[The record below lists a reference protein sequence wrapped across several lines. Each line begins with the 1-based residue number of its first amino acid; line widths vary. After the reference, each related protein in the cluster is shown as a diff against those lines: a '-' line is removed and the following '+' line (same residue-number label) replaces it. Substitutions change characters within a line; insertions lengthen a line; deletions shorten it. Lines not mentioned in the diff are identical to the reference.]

1 MDFVSPFLEISV
13 FVLVAY
19 VQNFF
24 GFVLAFFA
32 CLMSFCQIPS
42 FNQFYFFKSLTFSM
56 FNMVCWFVVCSA
68 LLFSTTSNMPDYLLN
83 TLNLNSQQV
92 RGYLGS
98 FIPYTMNDQLNTLVL
113 DHKKMGKDAYF
124 IIIVLF
130 LGFLSGYLLYH
141 LKLGCLA
148 DSFFN
153 DQMEGVTE
161 LPPETTFKDRNV
173 LLEEDVKDSHYINFF
188 LKKIGLI
195 FNLDPK
201 QGLGKNDKLGY
212 EFLKEIPYFDESAF
226 SKKLKLYMK
235 LKAKNEFE
243 DDLSFTAKMMQ
254 SFLKFVQE
262 TLIHIFTLSNIVY
275 AGLFAFIA
283 FFFYFKNQNPSI
295 FSFLSFI
302 GVFLLGIS
310 PFKTFIF
317 YSQFLVGVP
326 MIFNFMMFYFSNLDL
341 DIAKCKGDSAFYC
354 QSWFGYINRK
364 AANVTFTTLF
374 GEMIVKIIMFQ
385 GIFFYYRMLKFS
397 GDLFVEKTDREI
409 NLEIEDSFNRE
420 SLPFIRILIVQ
431 ITSKF
436 YIFCFLLM
444 LYIGTSVIT
453 YTNMIL
459 LIMAITYMTKFKLVK
474 KYWIFVY
481 VIMNIL
487 FIAAYFIDL
496 FATNAQK
503 ISNAKIFALLGLP
516 INPGTSPTAITS
528 ASNALQQDSGPG
540 KFLVMVLYVCCLIQ
554 QIAGRNRYIKC
565 YLTKIGKIKRDD
577 WLVNSMNNWKQNLK
591 SILIKIYYKGGVWVS
606 YGVNI
611 HLPLFQSI
619 SIFRGILIIT
629 IIVTFLSHIK
639 ALKSSLKM
647 GGKVDLNFTYLMWKI
662 FLVLK
667 FFNLSMLFVGA
678 FGLTE
683 QIRSY
688 LNFIKDSQEYEFINF
703 LGMESMEPQI
713 IQIIPTLQNC
723 STNYYMVQNRLRV
736 YFIIECVTF
745 VLTKISMKIIMI
757 EKIYHNMLHGVIKD
771 VQAAYNLKVT
781 KPTLFRVFKIY
792 HRFITGSGFI
802 RNKKTGKLM
811 GSLSSFFARV
821 YTSIIYFFAL
831 SLSIAKNISLMMFA
845 LLATF
850 LYYFLEL
857 NRKFLKYL
865 YEKSVERVIR
875 LSKLIDNP
883 QNSCTL
889 KKSTSA
895 MRLSN
900 TLTVQINT
908 S

>member
-1 MDFVSPFLEISV
+1 
-13 FVLVAY
+13 
-19 VQNFF
+19 
-24 GFVLAFFA
+24 
-32 CLMSFCQIPS
+32 MSFCQIPS
-42 FNQFYFFKSLTFSM
+42 FNKYYFFKSLTFSM

-68 LLFSTTSNMPDYLLN
+68 LLFSTTSNMPDYLVS

-98 FIPYTMNDQLNTLVL
+98 FIPYIVNERINTLVI
-113 DHKKMGKDAYF
+113 DQQKIGQDAIF
-124 IIIVLF
+124 VILVLL

-148 DSFFN
+148 ESFFK
-153 DQMEGVTE
+153 DQMDDVVE

-173 LLEEDVKDSHYINFF
+173 LLEDHVKNSHYINYF
-188 LKKIGLI
+188 LKKVGLI
-195 FNLDPK
+195 FGLDPK
-201 QGLGKNDKLGY
+201 AGLGKDDKLVY
-212 EFLKEIPYFDESAF
+212 KFLSEVAYFDECAF

-243 DDLSFTAKMMQ
+243 DDLSFTAKIMRG
-254 SFLKFVQE
+254 FLKFIQE
-262 TLIHIFTLSNIVY
+262 TLIHIFTVSNIVY
-275 AGLFAFIA
+275 AGLFAYIA

-295 FSFLSFI
+295 FSFLSFV
-302 GVFLLGIS
+302 GVFLLGIA

-326 MIFNFMMFYFSNLDL
+326 MIFNFMLFYFSNLDL
-341 DIAKCKGDSAFYC
+341 DIAKCKGSDSFYC
-354 QSWFGYINRK
+354 QTWFGTINRK
-364 AANVTFTTLF
+364 AEKAPFSTLF

-397 GDLFVEKTDREI
+397 GDLFVEKSDKEI

-444 LYIGTSVIT
+444 LYIGTSAIT

-459 LIMAITYMTKFKLVK
+459 LIMAIVYMTKFKLVK
-474 KYWIFVY
+474 KHWIIVY

-496 FATNAQK
+496 FASNAQK
-503 ISNAKIFALLGLP
+503 LANAKIFALVGLP
-516 INPGTSPTAITS
+516 INPATSPS
-528 ASNALQQDSGPG
+528 ASTTAANALQTDSGPG

-554 QIAGRNRYIKC
+554 QISGKNRYIKC
-565 YLTKIGKIKRDD
+565 YLTKIGKIKKDD
-577 WLVNSMNNWKQNLK
+577 WLVNSMNSWKQNLK
-591 SILIKIYYKGGVWVS
+591 SLLVKAYYKGGVWLS

-611 HLPLFQSI
+611 HLPLFQSV
-619 SIFRGILIIT
+619 SIFRGVLIIT
-629 IIVTFLSHIK
+629 IIITFLSHIK
-639 ALKSSLKM
+639 ALKGSLKM

-683 QIRSY
+683 QVRAY
-688 LNFIKDSQEYEFINF
+688 LNFIKDSQEYEFINY
-703 LGMESMEPQI
+703 LGMESMEPEI
-713 IQIIPTLQNC
+713 IRIIPTLQNC
-723 STNYYMVQNRLRV
+723 SANSYIVQNRLRV

-771 VQAAYNLKVT
+771 LPTAYNLKLT

-792 HRFITGSGFI
+792 HRFITGSGFV
-802 RNKKTGKLM
+802 RGKKANKLM
-811 GSLSSFFARV
+811 GSLNSFFARI

-831 SLSIAKNISLMMFA
+831 SLSIAKNISLMMFI

-850 LYYFLEL
+850 LFYFLEL

-875 LSKLIDNP
+875 LSRSFAYPRVHVLRRKIPEQRSASTCGRDQPVHHESLRHGRRQEP
-883 QNSCTL
+883 Q
-889 KKSTSA
+889 
-895 MRLSN
+895 
-900 TLTVQINT
+900 VHE
-908 S
+908 

>member
-1 MDFVSPFLEISV
+1 MDYISPLLEISV

-19 VQNFF
+19 VQNFY

-56 FNMVCWFVVCSA
+56 FNMVCWFVVWSA

-83 TLNLNSQQV
+83 TLNLNSKQV

-98 FIPYTMNDQLNTLVL
+98 YIPYVVNDQINTLVL
-113 DHKKMGKDAYF
+113 DYKNLGLDAAF
-124 IIIVLF
+124 IVMVTM

-148 DSFFN
+148 QSFFK
-153 DQMEGVTE
+153 DQMDDVEE
-161 LPPETTFKDRNV
+161 LPPATTFKDTNI
-173 LLEEDVKDSHYINFF
+173 LLEEDIKDSHYINYF
-188 LKKIGLI
+188 LKKVGLI
-195 FNLDPK
+195 FALDPK
-201 QGLGKNDKLGY
+201 AGLGKNDKLVY
-212 EFLKEIPYFDESAF
+212 EFLPEIPYFDESAF

-235 LKAKNEFE
+235 LKAKNDFDYE
-243 DDLSFTAKMMQ
+243 LSFTAKIMR
-254 SFLKFVQE
+254 SVLKFIQE
-262 TLIHIFTLSNIVY
+262 TLIHIFTVSNIVY
-275 AGLFAFIA
+275 AGLFAYIA

-302 GVFLLGIS
+302 GVFLLGIA

-326 MIFNFMMFYFSNLDL
+326 MIFNFMLFYFSNLDL
-341 DIAKCKGDSAFYC
+341 DIAKCKGSSDFYC
-354 QSWFGYINRK
+354 QTWFGTINRK
-364 AANVTFTTLF
+364 DAKVSFGTLF

-397 GDLFVEKTDREI
+397 GDLFVEKTDKEI
-409 NLEIEDSFNRE
+409 NLEIEDSFNKE

-444 LYIGTSVIT
+444 LYIGTSAIT

-459 LIMAITYMTKFKLVK
+459 LIMAITYMTKFKFVK
-474 KYWIFVY
+474 KYWIIVY
-481 VIMNIL
+481 VIMNLL

-496 FATNAQK
+496 FASNEQK
-503 ISNAKIFALLGLP
+503 VKNAKIFALVGLP
-516 INPGTSPTAITS
+516 INPGTSPSSTTS
-528 ASNALQQDSGPG
+528 ASNALQVDSGPG

-565 YLTKIGKIKRDD
+565 YLAKIGKIKKDD
-577 WLVNSMNNWKQNLK
+577 WLVNSMNSWKQNLK
-591 SILIKIYYKGGVWVS
+591 SFLVKVYYKGGVWLS

-619 SIFRGILIIT
+619 SIFRGVLIIT
-629 IIVTFLSHIK
+629 IILTFLSHIK

-662 FLVLK
+662 FLILK

-683 QIRSY
+683 QVRAY
-688 LNFIKDSQEYEFINF
+688 LNFIKDSQEYEFINY
-703 LGMESMEPQI
+703 LGMESMESDI
-713 IQIIPTLQNC
+713 IRIMPTLQNC
-723 STNYYMVQNRLRV
+723 STNSYIMENRLRV

-771 VQAAYNLKVT
+771 VPTAYNLKLT

-802 RNKKTGKLM
+802 GGKKTGKLM
-811 GSLSSFFARV
+811 GSLSSFFARI

-831 SLSIAKNISLMMFA
+831 SLSIAKNISLMMFT

-850 LYYFLEL
+850 LFYFMEL

-865 YEKSVERVIR
+865 YDKSVERVIR
-875 LSKLIDNP
+875 LSKL
-883 QNSCTL
+883 
-889 KKSTSA
+889 
-895 MRLSN
+895 
-900 TLTVQINT
+900 
-908 S
+908 